1 MGGGVK
7 VTVGCGVE
15 LGMGLGVIVGVSVE
29 TGVNVT
35 VGVLVAV
42 GVLVG
47 RGVGVMDIVCA
58 EQATRMTRENR
69 KRTNDELRMVECFFV
84 VILYLLL

>member
-1 MGGGVK
+1 
-7 VTVGCGVE
+7 
-15 LGMGLGVIVGVSVE
+15 
-29 TGVNVT
+29 
-35 VGVLVAV
+35 
-42 GVLVG
+42 
-47 RGVGVMDIVCA
+47 MDIVCA